1 MKLIL
6 LTCALLL
13 AGCPGGGGAGHGSS
27 AGTAIIQL
35 RCDVPDANIWID
47 DRAVGQVQEA
57 SGGIRI
63 KAGFHRLELRHDR
76 YHTRY
81 FELSLSRGETR
92 TLEVELVEILD

>member
-57 SGGIRI
+57 SGGTAVLLDTPAEDLVASLRDVEEDIR
-63 KAGFHRLELRHDR
+63 ANQ
-76 YHTRY
+76 
-81 FELSLSRGETR
+81 
-92 TLEVELVEILD
+92 